1 MTEFY
6 LWKMKAVIQRV
17 KSAKIYID
25 RKVYSKINDGLLV
38 FIGIMKNDK
47 DWYADFLA
55 KKITDLRIFGDEND
69 KMNLSVKDIGGEIMV
84 ISQFTLC
91 TDKKKSGN
99 RPSFFNAEEPSK
111 AKVLYEKFIAYCGT
125 YYGEEKIKQG
135 VFAAKMEI
143 YLINDGPVTILL
155 EENGKE

>member
-1 MTEFY
+1 
-6 LWKMKAVIQRV
+6 MKAVIQRV
-17 KSAKIYID
+17 KSAKINID
-25 RKVYSKINDGLLV
+25 GKVHSEINDGLLV

-47 DWYADFLA
+47 EQYADLLA

-69 KMNLSVKDIGGEIMV
+69 KMNLSVKDISGEIMV

-91 TDKKKSGN
+91 TDNKKSGN
-99 RPSFFNAEEPSK
+99 RPGFFNAEEPTK
-111 AKVLYEKFIAYCGT
+111 AKVMYEKFIGYCGS
-125 YYGEEKIKQG
+125 YYNEDKIKQG

-155 EENGKE
+155 EENGKQ